1 MKQFAK
7 CAAIRALKTVA
18 QAAIGAMGTTAV
30 LYEID
35 WKFVLG
41 TALTAGI
48 VSILT
53 SVATGLPE
61 CDASKEGEA

>member
-35 WKFVLG
+35 WKFVAG

-48 VSILT
+48 ISLLT
-53 SVATGLPE
+53 SIATGLPE
-61 CDASKEGEA
+61 CTESKEGEA

>member
-1 MKQFAK
+1 MKEFAK

-35 WKFVLG
+35 WKFVAG

-48 VSILT
+48 MSILT
-53 SVATGLPE
+53 SIATGLPE
-61 CDASKEGEA
+61 CGAKEGEE